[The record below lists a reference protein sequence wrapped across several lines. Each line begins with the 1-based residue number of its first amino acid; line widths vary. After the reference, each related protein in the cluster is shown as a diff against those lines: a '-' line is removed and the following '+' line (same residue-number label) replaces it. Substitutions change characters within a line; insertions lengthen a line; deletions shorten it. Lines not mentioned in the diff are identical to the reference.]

1 MRIID
6 YQTHGIKKDIK
17 NDLAKKI
24 EYTTIQLFSKE
35 MFLESWMVKQK
46 IDYMMPEKYPFSDYA
61 VRKISSYNEE
71 ALNAVRKIT
80 FNNFYKYNLRK
91 KSGLFSECEKN
102 PLKYKKISLSASLT
116 NLVEDENEIAIQ
128 AFDYLLKA
136 GG

>member
-1 MRIID
+1 
-6 YQTHGIKKDIK
+6 
-17 NDLAKKI
+17 
-24 EYTTIQLFSKE
+24 
-35 MFLESWMVKQK
+35 MVKQK